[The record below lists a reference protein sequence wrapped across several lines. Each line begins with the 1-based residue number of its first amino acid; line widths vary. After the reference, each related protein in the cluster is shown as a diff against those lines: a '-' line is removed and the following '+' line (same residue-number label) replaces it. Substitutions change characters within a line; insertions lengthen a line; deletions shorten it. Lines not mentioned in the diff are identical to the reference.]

1 MKRTCFTCHHHKDE
15 RGHITCGFN
24 GMCIFGDCYEP
35 MRGSL
40 EEMQMAVDPW
50 KKAMALYDAKMLNR
64 HYGIFVDV
72 AIDVNKRLTG
82 RTNDIPVISVYDK
95 LHKSISSHI
104 IRTDNPD
111 TQSWLKS
118 FMQIYKDG
126 KETEI

>member
-1 MKRTCFTCHHHKDE
+1 
-15 RGHITCGFN
+15 
-24 GMCIFGDCYEP
+24 
-35 MRGSL
+35 
-40 EEMQMAVDPW
+40 MQLAVDPW